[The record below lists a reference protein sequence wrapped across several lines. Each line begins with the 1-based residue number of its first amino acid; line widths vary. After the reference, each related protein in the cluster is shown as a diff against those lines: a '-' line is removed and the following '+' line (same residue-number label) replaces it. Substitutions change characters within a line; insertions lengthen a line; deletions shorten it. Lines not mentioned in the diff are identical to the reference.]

1 MTNFI
6 DTNWTKTRVKS
17 LSKGNNSKKDVL
29 SSNFNFKESITV
41 PLSSVT
47 APVYE
52 DHTADAWHD
61 ENEGDDFSPPEE
73 YYEQVKPPL
82 KKNVRMESYAMTDDK
97 SKKPSGLVKWKDLPK
112 AEPKPAN
119 SEDDLSALLQVICW
133 LLK

>member
-1 MTNFI
+1 M
-6 DTNWTKTRVKS
+6 KS

-29 SSNFNFKESITV
+29 SSNFNLKESITV

>member
-1 MTNFI
+1 
-6 DTNWTKTRVKS
+6 VKS

-29 SSNFNFKESITV
+29 SSNFNLKESITV

-47 APVYE
+47 APAYE
-52 DHTADAWHD
+52 DYTADTWRD

-73 YYEQVKPPL
+73 YYEQVKPPS

-97 SKKPSGLVKWKDLPK
+97 LKKPSGLVKWKDLPK
-112 AEPKPAN
+112 PEPKPTN

-133 LLK
+133 LPR